1 VVRNQLGIAAA
12 ESIRIKEA
20 RAIELLLV
28 LGAGPA
34 ARARRNPGSHRT
46 LQDWEQNYVTPL
58 ESLDDINQ
66 QTGTRLDQSVHQIH
80 SLPVVVLSPHNQ
92 CNCRCVMC
100 DIWKIREPKEITPAD
115 LEPHLDSFR
124 KLGVRWVVLSGG
136 EPQRNRQFCTLAR
149 MLRGIG
155 IRVTLLTAGT
165 LLSTEAELLEE
176 AIDDFIVSFDGPAP
190 VHNRIRRTPL
200 AFELLVDGVR
210 ALRRLRPEMVIRARC
225 TVQRENHALLRATV
239 RSAKEHCLDSI
250 SFLAVDAVSDAF
262 NHPQGWTQRNADSV
276 ILDAQQVG
284 VLEGEIEDLIY
295 EYRSD
300 PDSDFVVETPAKLR
314 RIVQQFRAYLGQAQA
329 VAPRCNAPWV
339 SAVVDADGAVR
350 PCFFHPA
357 FGNIHDRSL
366 EEVVNSPQALR
377 FRRELDIERN
387 AICQRCV
394 CSLYLPQS
402 S

>member
-1 VVRNQLGIAAA
+1 
-12 ESIRIKEA
+12 
-20 RAIELLLV
+20 
-28 LGAGPA
+28 
-34 ARARRNPGSHRT
+34 
-46 LQDWEQNYVTPL
+46 VTPL
-58 ESLDDINQ
+58 ESLPDTNQ
-66 QTGTRLDQSVHQIH
+66 QTGSHLDQSLHQIH

-115 LEPHLDSFR
+115 LERHLDSFR

-149 MLRGIG
+149 MLRGLG

-165 LLSTEAELLEE
+165 LLSSEAELLEA
-176 AIDDFIVSFDGPAP
+176 AIDDVIVSLDGPAP

-210 ALRRLRPEMVIRARC
+210 SLRRFRPEMIIRARC
-225 TVQRENHALLRATV
+225 TVQRENHAWLRATV
-239 RSAKEHCLDSI
+239 RSAKEHCLNSI
-250 SFLAVDAVSDAF
+250 SFLAVDAASDAF
-262 NHPQGWTQRNADSV
+262 NHPKGWTQRNADSV
-276 ILDAQQVG
+276 ILDAQQVEA
-284 VLEGEIEDLIY
+284 LEGEIEELIH

-300 PDSDFVVETPAKLR
+300 LDSGFVVESPAKLQ
-314 RIVQQFRAYLGQAQA
+314 RIVQQFRVYLGQVQA

-366 EEVVNSPQALR
+366 EEIVNSPRALR
-377 FRRELDIERN
+377 FRRELDIEQN
-387 AICQRCV
+387 PICRQCV
-394 CSLYLPQS
+394 CSLYVPQGG
-402 S
+402 